1 MKILFSII
9 FFILININYAY
20 SLNEIFIKFKIENE
34 IITNKDIE
42 NEKNYLVSLNNDLLN
57 ISKKDLNKLAQDSM
71 IREKIKKIEILKY
84 IELDNDSS
92 IVNAII
98 KDFYLSLGMK
108 SNKEF
113 EDYLY
118 KFGINLNI
126 VKEKLNIEAN
136 WNQLIFEKFKKQIS
150 IDVDKIKNKLQKD
163 IKNEKYADLEYDL
176 SEIVF
181 QTKSNESLQSK
192 LDSILKSINEIGFK
206 NTSNLFSISENAK
219 IGGKIGW
226 INKAQLSNEVLKEIE
241 KINVGEITK
250 PIQIANAFLLLKI
263 NNKRK
268 KKININFE
276 DELNKLI
283 NVEKNEQYNQF
294 SIIYFN
300 KIKQNI
306 TINEF

>member
-1 MKILFSII
+1 MKILFSVI

-34 IITNKDIE
+34 IIKNKDIE

-84 IELDNDSS
+84 IELDNNSS

-113 EDYLY
+113 ENYLY
-118 KFGINLNI
+118 KFGININI

-276 DELNKLI
+276 NELNKLI
-283 NVEKNEQYNQF
+283 NAEKNEQYNQF